1 LPDTPLTKRILQERG
16 LIKVKERK
24 PGKHRDS
31 FGKFVPIPRPIVGG
45 KSKTALMK
53 YLEQKY
59 NVAMEEVLLSG
70 SLSIVAKKL
79 GNEVD
84 VTTLS
89 RWIGR
94 FKLRYTP
101 NNLPN
106 CNLCNQWTLACEG
119 GVCSILMQ
127 MELWDLVFI
136 KRQEILKQKE

>member
-1 LPDTPLTKRILQERG
+1 MPDTPLTKRILQERG
-16 LIKVKERK
+16 LLKVKERK
-24 PGKHRDS
+24 PGRHRDS
-31 FGKFVPIPRPIVGG
+31 FGKFAPIPRPIVGG

-59 NVAMEEVLLSG
+59 HVAIEEVLLTG

-101 NNLPN
+101 DNLPN
-106 CNLCNQWTLACEG
+106 CEDCPYWEISCQG
-119 GVCSILMQ
+119 GVCGILMKL
-127 MELWDLVFI
+127 EEWDLMLI
-136 KRQEILKQKE
+136 KRQQLLGGK